1 MKRIKRKTG
10 NYYFIYRNGKFY
22 EKRLKAILER
32 EKIKSEVYSQAKKEM
47 EQNVLFNRTSYD
59 LREMEDLEES

>member
-47 EQNVLFNRTSYD
+47 EQNVLFNINV
-59 LREMEDLEES
+59 